1 MTGPVKNLVQPSVV
15 GMVNEMVSVS
25 VLGWLK
31 FHLFSPVGLKPSS
44 WQFSFVMVV
53 PLFIVI
59 VRGLPVP
66 HFSVV
71 VKSLV
76 VIMMV
81 LCFNSGHCGSNISL
95 VGGAGILGHS
105 SYVPP
110 VPMSARP
117 HFSDVSELS
126 K

>member
-53 PLFIVI
+53 PLLMVI
-59 VRGLPVP
+59 VLGLSVP

-76 VIMMV
+76 VMMMV
-81 LCFNSGHCGSNISL
+81 LWFSSVHCGSRINL

-105 SYVPP
+105 SYVPL
-110 VPMSARP
+110 
-117 HFSDVSELS
+117 F
-126 K
+126 